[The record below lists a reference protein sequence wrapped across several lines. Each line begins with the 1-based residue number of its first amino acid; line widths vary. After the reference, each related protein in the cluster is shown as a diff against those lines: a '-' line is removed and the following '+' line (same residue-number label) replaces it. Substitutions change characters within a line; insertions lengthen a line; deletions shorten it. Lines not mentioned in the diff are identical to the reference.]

1 MKRLLYSMFAALTVF
16 SAAWAMK
23 PAEEDGGDK
32 STKMTLTQAPRAVQK
47 AIQSTAGSA
56 TVSEVEKETEDG
68 ITLYE
73 AAWKIGG
80 VEHEVN
86 VNEAGEVMETEMTV
100 TADAVPAAVKAAA
113 MKHLPKGATPEFEQK
128 MIVLYEIISMVDGK
142 EIEFLVDPSGRV
154 IELEADDEHE
164 EHERDDDDNDEE
176 GDD

>member
-1 MKRLLYSMFAALTVF
+1 MKRMLYSMFAALTVF

-23 PAEEDGGDK
+23 PAEDEGGDE
-32 STKMTLTQAPRAVQK
+32 SIKMTLAQAPPVVQK
-47 AIQSTAGSA
+47 AIQAAAGSA

-73 AAWKIGG
+73 AAWEVGG

-86 VNEAGEVMETEMTV
+86 VNEAGEVMETEMTI

-113 MKHLPKGATPEFEQK
+113 MKHLPKGTTPEFEK
-128 MIVLYEIISMVDGK
+128 KVIVLYEIIAMVDGK

-154 IELEADDEHE
+154 MEVEADDDHE
-164 EHERDDDDNDEE
+164 EHEGEDDDEE
-176 GDD
+176 GDE